1 MNSAIEANL
10 SDKMVAEGWSEG
22 EGSSEGEGAG
32 FAKRWGRL
40 RQENSSEEE
49 GPDRSLAA
57 EAMRFRDEWNA
68 LHSRCFGH
76 FEDTTKVRNMRFT
89 YKKPT
94 LSESPVPTA
103 TLQIFSLKVAKISGG
118 LQWPLHLFGKVAVRD
133 VVDYNRNMIFDCPR
147 ESCQLLTQQD
157 PFLKLTG
164 PTRAVVLVD
173 PVTLE
178 VDLQVKGITQDEDKS
193 LSFLA
198 VTYTNFAMLQ
208 SQLVKRDYA
217 SMLSTVEFE
226 LASIV
231 RSVEATITLRVKS
244 GSWPDGFRARFS
256 ARTASIDTAEVILL
270 DSRDKVCI
278 AGEGTIS
285 LWRCVASVEISGMLE
300 VCVKAERD
308 EFVVSRSKLFKPKK
322 NGASHDHLLLDFC
335 TLDITV
341 RWSLVSTS
349 L

>member
-178 VDLQVKGITQDEDKS
+178 
-193 LSFLA
+193 
-198 VTYTNFAMLQ
+198 